1 MTMISAKRLG
11 RAIKWL
17 LTGSPAQRRR
27 VRQELARTAAG
38 VFGDFPISDDHKLWR
53 LDQQFFDDFNR
64 ISPGN
69 PYSQD
74 RKWVLREYV
83 KLSNDLPG
91 DLAECG
97 CYVGTSAFFM
107 AQASQHGTLYLFDS
121 FQGLSN
127 PDVVDQRTTKDVLPW
142 SAGDLSTDEATLRHN
157 LSRYDSIEVLSGW
170 IPKRFDD
177 VANRH
182 FRVVHID
189 VDLYEPTRDSLEFF
203 YPRLVQGGVI
213 VMDDYGFATCPGAT
227 QAAHEFASRHGVGV
241 LHLATGQGVI
251 TKR

>member
-1 MTMISAKRLG
+1 MTMITLTRVA
-11 RAIKWL
+11 RAVKWL
-17 LTGSPAQRRR
+17 VAGSPAQRRR
-27 VRQELARTAAG
+27 VRQELARASAAM
-38 VFGDFPISDDHKLWR
+38 FGDFPTSDDHKLWR
-53 LDQQFFDDFNR
+53 LDKQFLDDFNR
-64 ISPGN
+64 MSPGN

-91 DLAECG
+91 ELAECG

-107 AQASQHGTLYLFDS
+107 AQASTHGSLYLFDS

-127 PDVVDQRTTKDVLPW
+127 PNSADRGATKDVLPW
-142 SAGDLSTDEATLRHN
+142 SAGDLSTDEATLRRN
-157 LSRYDSIEVLSGW
+157 LSRYDFIEVLSGW
-170 IPKRFDD
+170 IPERFNE
-177 VANRH
+177 VAEHR

-203 YPRLVQGGVI
+203 FPRLVDGGVI
-213 VMDDYGFATCPGAT
+213 VMDDYGFETCPGAT
-227 QAAHEFASRHGVGV
+227 RAAHELAASHGVGV

-251 TKR
+251 LKR

>member
-1 MTMISAKRLG
+1 
-11 RAIKWL
+11 
-17 LTGSPAQRRR
+17 
-27 VRQELARTAAG
+27 
-38 VFGDFPISDDHKLWR
+38 
-53 LDQQFFDDFNR
+53 
-64 ISPGN
+64 
-69 PYSQD
+69 
-74 RKWVLREYV
+74 
-83 KLSNDLPG
+83 
-91 DLAECG
+91 
-97 CYVGTSAFFM
+97 M

-127 PDVVDQRTTKDVLPW
+127 PDVADHRTTNDVLPW
-142 SAGDLSTDEATLRHN
+142 SAGDLSTDEATLRRN
-157 LSRYDSIEVLSGW
+157 LSHYDSIEVLSGW

-177 VANRH
+177 VADRH

-227 QAAHEFASRHGVGV
+227 RAAHEFSSRHGVGV

-251 TKR
+251 MRR